1 MTMQNN
7 IDIVRRSFRWN
18 VNKPKLQTFALKV
31 DNQRP
36 VLVPIAIAADNG
48 QRRTDRFKV
57 ERDRRLANVAQ
68 VPNLVRLARK
78 IEDLLRQLVMR
89 IRQDE
94 NPKHQY
100 LRKAGTQEWKD
111 RFGIL
116 PAFLLSSAIL
126 SRVI

>member
-1 MTMQNN
+1 MTMQDN

-18 VNKPKLQTFALKV
+18 VNKPKLQTFALEI

-36 VLVPIAIAADNG
+36 VLIPIAIAADNG

>member
-7 IDIVRRSFRWN
+7 IDIVRRNFRWN
-18 VNKPKLQTFALKV
+18 VDETKLQTFALKV

-36 VLVPIAIAADNG
+36 VLVPVAIAAHNS
-48 QRRTDRFKV
+48 QRRTDRFEI
-57 ERDRRLANVAQ
+57 ERDRRFTNIAQ
-68 VPNLVRLARK
+68 MPNLIRLARK
-78 IEDLLRQLVMR
+78 IDNLLRQFVMR
-89 IRQDE
+89 VRQNE

-111 RFGIL
+111 SFGIL